1 MKGEASFAK
10 ALLGAD
16 RPLPA
21 GLKAWNG
28 SDPTLRFNVHRNN
41 VLVSLIEALA
51 TTFPVTQA
59 LVGVEFFRAMA
70 RVFASQSPPASRL
83 LFEYGGDFPDFVAG
97 FPPASG
103 LPYLADVAR
112 LEYLRVESCH
122 AADAAA
128 LDADAFRALQET
140 PDRLYGLRLRLHP
153 ACRLLRSR
161 YAAFSL
167 WAAHQGLMPVE
178 SVALDQPEDVLV
190 FRPLHEVRT
199 LALPPGGAVFLAALA
214 CQSTLAEAAASAG
227 NEAGFDLVA
236 NLRGL
241 VDHGLVVKEAQ

>member
-1 MKGEASFAK
+1 MKGEAAFAK
-10 ALLGAD
+10 ALLDAD
-16 RPLPA
+16 RPSPA

-28 SDPTLRFNVHRNN
+28 SDPTRRFDVHRNN
-41 VLVSLIEALA
+41 VLASLIEALA
-51 TTFPVTQA
+51 ATFPVTQA

-70 RVFASQSPPASRL
+70 RVFVLHSPPASRV

-112 LEYLRVESCH
+112 LEYVRVESCH
-122 AADAAA
+122 AADAVA
-128 LDADAFRALQET
+128 LDAEAFRALQQT
-140 PDRLYGLRLRLHP
+140 PDRLYAVRPRLHP

-161 YAAFSL
+161 HAVFSI
-167 WAAHQGLMPVE
+167 WAAHQGLMPIE
-178 SVALDQPEDVLV
+178 SVMLDQPEDVLV

-199 LALPPGGAVFLAALA
+199 LALPPGGAVFLAALGDR
-214 CQSTLAEAAASAG
+214 STLAEAAALAG
-227 NEAGFDLVA
+227 NEPGFVLAA

-241 VDHGLVVKEAQ
+241 IDHGLLVRESR